1 MICVLLSSSVA
12 ALTSVLILFSSLW
25 IIPLYS
31 VHSSTLCTQYNG
43 ITSASSHC
51 IYALHRIQWDEA
63 EENTITTELKELVL
77 ITRADSQA
85 NALAP

>member
-1 MICVLLSSSVA
+1 MICVLLLSSSVA

-31 VHSSTLCTQYNG
+31 VQS
-43 ITSASSHC
+43 IE
-51 IYALHRIQWDEA
+51 LHRIQWDEA
-63 EENTITTELKELVL
+63 QVIHKEENTITTELKELVL